1 LSEDLDEI
9 WALYA
14 DDGAQSLDTVE
25 AALLALRKEP
35 LSHESVAE
43 LFRAMHTFKGN
54 SRLLGLETIESCAH
68 IAEDLVGLVR
78 DEGETLDAELLEM
91 LLEASDRLREMM
103 EIAVNTRRDA
113 DKSISESIVGRMGEK
128 YARMRESEPGKTAG
142 SVSEDGAAGGDLPAE
157 AEEKFETAVV
167 FGAVT
172 ESLASDPTYLK
183 IFLEIAR
190 DSLFSRGRN
199 IFISARAEM
208 TAKHVQRLWG
218 PSRRQWRW
226 KRPFPRL

>member
-35 LSHESVAE
+35 RSPESVAE

-78 DEGETLDAELLEM
+78 DEGATLDSELLEM

-113 DKSISESIVGRMGEK
+113 DKSISESIVGRMREK
-128 YARMRESEPGKTAG
+128 YARMRDSEARHERRLRQAG
-142 SVSEDGAAGGDLPAE
+142 TLRPKPRRNS
-157 AEEKFETAVV
+157 KRRCC
-167 FGAVT
+167 
-172 ESLASDPTYLK
+172 LAP
-183 IFLEIAR
+183 
-190 DSLFSRGRN
+190 
-199 IFISARAEM
+199 
-208 TAKHVQRLWG
+208 
-218 PSRRQWRW
+218 
-226 KRPFPRL
+226 